1 MSTEFPGTA
10 ARIKPARSL
19 INPVNFL
26 LATRDTGYKST
37 ALVLAEL
44 VDNSIQAGAG
54 SVSVTVSSGND
65 PQMPV
70 EITVVDDGEGMDA
83 STLGGGPDVRG
94 VEQVQ

>member
-1 MSTEFPGTA
+1 MSTEFPGMA
-10 ARIKPARSL
+10 ARIRPLRSL
-19 INPVNFL
+19 VSPVNFL

-54 SVSVTVSSGND
+54 SVSVKVSSGND

-70 EITVVDDGEGMDA
+70 EITVVDDGEGMDG
-83 STLGGGPDVRG
+83 STLGAALTFGGSSRFN
-94 VEQVQ
+94 